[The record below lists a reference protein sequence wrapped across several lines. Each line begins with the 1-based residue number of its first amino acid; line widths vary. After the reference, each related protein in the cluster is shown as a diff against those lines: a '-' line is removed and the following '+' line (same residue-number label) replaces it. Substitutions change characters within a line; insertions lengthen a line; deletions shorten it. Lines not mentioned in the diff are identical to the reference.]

1 MILFLDPESISTHVF
16 LATLLVYLAGLLHN
30 LQMIHTNFLKI
41 SLSFYP
47 HHIKRDPEMIR
58 APEGMNAKAMQVSS
72 ATIFCK
78 VSMSIAF
85 TATLGNRKGAA

>member
-1 MILFLDPESISTHVF
+1 MILFLDPESISTRVF

-41 SLSFYP
+41 SLS